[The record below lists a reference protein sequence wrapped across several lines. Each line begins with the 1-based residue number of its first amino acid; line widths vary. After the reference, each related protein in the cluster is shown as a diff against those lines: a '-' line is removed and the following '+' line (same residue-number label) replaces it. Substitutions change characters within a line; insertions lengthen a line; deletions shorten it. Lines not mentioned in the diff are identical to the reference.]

1 MIKNLINI
9 QKKIFLGEWCFD
21 DINELTNKNF
31 IKYIGLKLKEKERL
45 YFLEKFRNELLDTLS
60 KELNNYHHTKKN
72 KRYWNIL
79 LEPWLTTYLS
89 AMFDRWQTIN
99 DALKTNNFSVNFY
112 NSIMKKNWYFF
123 LSFRNLFH
131 RIQFIIKKF
140 SENTFR
146 KLF

>member
-1 MIKNLINI
+1 MRKIYKNLYLTDFD
-9 QKKIFLGEWCFD
+9 KKFNKYSKKNFFLGEWCFD

-31 IKYIGLKLKEKERL
+31 IKYHWSKNWKKKKDYI
-45 YFLEKFRNELLDTLS
+45 FLEKFRNELLDTLS

-89 AMFDRWQTIN
+89 VMFDRWQTIN

-112 NSIMKKNWYFF
+112 NSIMKKIGIFF
-123 LSFRNLFH
+123 WAFEISFIGSNL
-131 RIQFIIKKF
+131 
-140 SENTFR
+140 
-146 KLF
+146 